1 MAQANPY
8 RTARPQP
15 ALRAA
20 ETATG
25 FKPVAL
31 PALAAALRQV
41 RETQTVDAAA
51 RELPPIL
58 RKEAVLG

>member
-15 ALRAA
+15 ASHAT

-41 RETQTVDAAA
+41 RETQTVDAA

>member
-1 MAQANPY
+1 MAQSVPY
-8 RTARPQP
+8 GTRRPSQ
-15 ALRAA
+15 AA
-20 ETATG
+20 QADAASG

-31 PALAAALRQV
+31 PALAAALRKG
-41 RETQTVDAAA
+41 RETQGRDAGQ